1 MVKDILQRLPLYL
14 VGAKIKESIFQ
25 HEKDKDK
32 DSNGESNEEE
42 VIKKMGVER
51 VQDHILS
58 PIKRETP
65 SFEAQDTLIEV
76 NLGIADESH

>member
-1 MVKDILQRLPLYL
+1 M

-25 HEKDKDK
+25 QEIAEKDKDEER
-32 DSNGESNEEE
+32 NGESNEEE
-42 VIKKMGVER
+42 VIKKKGVER

-65 SFEAQDTLIEV
+65 IFKA
-76 NLGIADESH
+76 